1 VQGSPR
7 DEVPR
12 IKVVLVLVLIAGGFG
27 CSQPAGPLAVAFI
40 PPDSQSSAFV
50 RVTGLSSAEI
60 SAFKQANLSTDAWSR
75 VLRVTVANAAPDAPA
90 MAGRY
95 FIAGNAVE
103 FRPMFP
109 FDPGREYRVT
119 FDPAAMPAPRAG
131 PTVTV
136 TASLPAAA
144 PTPPTRVVRLL
155 PASETFPENLL
166 RFYLEFSAPMSREN
180 GRDHIHLLDDQGK
193 EVPNTFLNLDVE
205 FWSADYRRYTVFL
218 DPGRVKRGILPND
231 TFGRAL
237 TPGRRFS
244 ISVDSAWRDANGK
257 PLSASFTY
265 TFTATPADLA
275 PIKLADWRITAPPPG
290 TRTPLV
296 IAFPKPL
303 DHGILQRAIGV
314 TRTGGETVSGEV
326 VVEPDAR
333 AWSFRP
339 AEPWRAGSYE
349 LVVLSILE
357 DVCGNRI
364 GRPFDID
371 TFEQIDRSAE
381 PEQHRLPFL
390 IK

>member
-1 VQGSPR
+1 
-7 DEVPR
+7 
-12 IKVVLVLVLIAGGFG
+12 
-27 CSQPAGPLAVAFI
+27 
-40 PPDSQSSAFV
+40 
-50 RVTGLSSAEI
+50 VTGLSSAEL
-60 SAFKQANLSTDAWSR
+60 SALTKASLTNDGWSR
-75 VLRVTVANAAPDAPA
+75 VLRVTVANAAADAPA
-90 MAGRY
+90 IAGRY
-95 FIAGNAVE
+95 AVANDALE

-109 FDPGREYRVT
+109 FDPGRTYLLT

-131 PTVTV
+131 PPVKI

-144 PTPPTRVVRLL
+144 PTPATRIVRLL
-155 PASETFPENLL
+155 PASDTFPENLL

-180 GRDHIHLLDDQGK
+180 GRDHIHLLDDRGQ

-237 TPGRRFS
+237 VAGKRYT
-244 ISVDSAWRDANGK
+244 ISVDAAWRDAHGQ
-257 PLSASFTY
+257 PLEAPFTQSFT
-265 TFTATPADLA
+265 AAPPDLT
-275 PIKLADWRITAPPPG
+275 PIKLTDWRVTAPAVS
-290 TRTPLV
+290 TRAPLV
-296 IAFPKPL
+296 VVFPKAL

-314 TRTGGETVSGEV
+314 TRSGGESIPGEV
-326 VVEPDAR
+326 VVEPDAKG
-333 AWSFRP
+333 WSFRP
-339 AEPWRAGSYE
+339 ADAWRAGSYE

>member
-1 VQGSPR
+1 
-7 DEVPR
+7 
-12 IKVVLVLVLIAGGFG
+12 
-27 CSQPAGPLAVAFI
+27 
-40 PPDSQSSAFV
+40 
-50 RVTGLSSAEI
+50 VTGLSSAEL
-60 SAFKQANLSTDAWSR
+60 SALSNANLSNDEWSR
-75 VLRVTVANAAPDAPA
+75 VLRVTVANAPPDTPA

-95 FIAGNAVE
+95 LVTGNTLE
-103 FRPMFP
+103 FLPMFRL
-109 FDPGREYRVT
+109 DPGRAYRLT

-131 PTVTV
+131 PAITT
-136 TASLPAAA
+136 TASLPADG
-144 PTPPTRVVRLL
+144 PTLPTRLVRLL
-155 PASETFPENLL
+155 PAGESFPENLL

-180 GRDHIHLLDDQGK
+180 GRDHIHLLDEHGK

-237 TPGRRFS
+237 TAGHRYS
-244 ISVDSAWRDANGK
+244 IAVDAAWRDANGK
-257 PLSASFTY
+257 PLSATFSY
-265 TFTATPADLA
+265 TFTAAPADLA
-275 PIKLADWRITAPPPG
+275 PIKLTDWRITAPPSG

-296 IAFPKPL
+296 IGFPKPL

-314 TRTGGETVSGEV
+314 ARTGGGAVAGEV

-333 AWSFRP
+333 GWSFRP
-339 AEPWRAGSYE
+339 AEPWRSGSYE

-381 PEQHRLPFL
+381 PEQHRVPFL